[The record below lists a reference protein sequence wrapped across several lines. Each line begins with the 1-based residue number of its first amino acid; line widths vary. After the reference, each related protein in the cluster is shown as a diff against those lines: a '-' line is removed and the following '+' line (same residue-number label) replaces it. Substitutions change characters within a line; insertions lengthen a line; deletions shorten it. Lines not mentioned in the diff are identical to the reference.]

1 MFEWAETVGQQM
13 MTAQKK
19 KRLKYFIATD
29 NDDVRTLGCS
39 PPSAP
44 VLSAL
49 SLYSFAARGAEE
61 GIAASPPCGSA
72 LASDL
77 RHPVCWRS

>member
-49 SLYSFAARGAEE
+49 SL
-61 GIAASPPCGSA
+61 
-72 LASDL
+72 
-77 RHPVCWRS
+77 

>member
-29 NDDVRTLGCS
+29 NDDVRTIGCS
-39 PPSAP
+39 PPLGARVVCAVP
-44 VLSAL
+44 VQ
-49 SLYSFAARGAEE
+49 FRCE
-61 GIAASPPCGSA
+61 
-72 LASDL
+72 
-77 RHPVCWRS
+77 RR